1 MIYSSI
7 IGRLGAEPIEDQ
19 TPKGKKF
26 FTFNMASD
34 SFENG
39 QNVTEWVKVAVF
51 DEALFKK
58 TKSMKKGS
66 QVSVHGKL
74 KSRAY
79 VTKDGTPRASIE
91 IIANVL
97 DFVGGHYGGTQA
109 SVDEKEDD
117 PSKFDCGGKMEETKK
132 SKPVP
137 PKTTEAV
144 EEVDDELPF

>member
-26 FTFNMASD
+26 FTFNIASD

-58 TKSMKKGS
+58 TKSIKKGS

-79 VTKDGTPRASIE
+79 LSKDGSPKASIE
-91 IIANVL
+91 VIANTV
-97 DFVGGHYGGTQA
+97 DFVGGHSGSTQSA
-109 SVDEKEDD
+109 TEDKEED
-117 PSKFDCGGKMEETKK
+117 PSQFDCGGKMKETKP
-132 SKPVP
+132 SP
-137 PKTTEAV
+137 PKETVESSSTE
-144 EEVDDELPF
+144 DDELPF